1 MESLPEVLQ
10 DKINLH
16 VHELKFVDTL
26 NVVKQLFGDDIELTP
41 ADDSSTVAPT
51 NISISDIDSEFSDTP
66 TEVWHDRFSNINEDI
81 EEDAYIF
88 ELRQFVEAQP
98 LINNISPIEQTQ
110 VLTNKNKILIDLTY
124 DCQYSF
130 DELLSGVKSLCRPI
144 DMEKHRTRTAY
155 NNN

>member
-10 DKINLH
+10 DKINLN
-16 VHELKFVDTL
+16 VHELKFVETL
-26 NVVKQLFGDDIELTP
+26 NVVKQLFDDDIELTP

-88 ELRQFVEAQP
+88 ELRQFVEAHP
-98 LINNISPIEQTQ
+98 LINNIPPIEQTH
-110 VLTNKNKILIDLTY
+110 VLTYNNTILIDLTD

-130 DELLSGVKSLCRPI
+130 DELFSDVKSFCRPSTW
-144 DMEKHRTRTAY
+144 KQS
-155 NNN
+155 NNDWI